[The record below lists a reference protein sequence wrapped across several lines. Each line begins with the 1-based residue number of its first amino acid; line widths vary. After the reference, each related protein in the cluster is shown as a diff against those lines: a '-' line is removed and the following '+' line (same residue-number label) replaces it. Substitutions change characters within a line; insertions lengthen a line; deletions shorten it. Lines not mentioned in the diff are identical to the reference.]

1 MLSAKSMSSSN
12 SQTISLT
19 LSSTVVFITQSITPR
34 NSNGDII
41 HPFQAPELILNHLLC
56 DP

>member
-1 MLSAKSMSSSN
+1 MLSAKSM
-12 SQTISLT
+12 SLT